1 MEPIL
6 LSLERLTFYDAFFAN
21 IIFLLTGEIKNED
34 NFFLGGGEGAG
45 GRGQGQ
51 ARYIMG
57 DVEVTNGPTTDSYLQ
72 LWKGKT
78 TEKNI
83 SALLTYYLCSW
94 LSQEN
99 WPFSTMSLSLDLFP
113 KKSARSVAR
122 IHSFM

>member
-21 IIFLLTGEIKNED
+21 ITFLLTGEIKNED
-34 NFFLGGGEGAG
+34 NFFLGGEGAG

-72 LWKGKT
+72 L
-78 TEKNI
+78 
-83 SALLTYYLCSW
+83 
-94 LSQEN
+94 
-99 WPFSTMSLSLDLFP
+99 
-113 KKSARSVAR
+113 
-122 IHSFM
+122 

>member
-34 NFFLGGGEGAG
+34 NFFFLGGGG
-45 GRGQGQ
+45 GGGGGGGQGQ

-72 LWKGKT
+72 L
-78 TEKNI
+78 
-83 SALLTYYLCSW
+83 
-94 LSQEN
+94 
-99 WPFSTMSLSLDLFP
+99 
-113 KKSARSVAR
+113 
-122 IHSFM
+122 

>member
-34 NFFLGGGEGAG
+34 NFFLGGG

-57 DVEVTNGPTTDSYLQ
+57 DVEVTNAPTTDSYLQ
-72 LWKGKT
+72 L
-78 TEKNI
+78 
-83 SALLTYYLCSW
+83 
-94 LSQEN
+94 
-99 WPFSTMSLSLDLFP
+99 
-113 KKSARSVAR
+113 
-122 IHSFM
+122 